1 MVNKGDS
8 FLKKRKLKTKLN
20 DYISREYAFF
30 SGSSLHK
37 GGVLG
42 ASKETDNKVAH

>member
-1 MVNKGDS
+1 MVIR
-8 FLKKRKLKTKLN
+8 FKKRKLKTKLN
-20 DYISREYAFF
+20 DNISREHTFF

-42 ASKETDNKVAH
+42 ASKETDYKMAH